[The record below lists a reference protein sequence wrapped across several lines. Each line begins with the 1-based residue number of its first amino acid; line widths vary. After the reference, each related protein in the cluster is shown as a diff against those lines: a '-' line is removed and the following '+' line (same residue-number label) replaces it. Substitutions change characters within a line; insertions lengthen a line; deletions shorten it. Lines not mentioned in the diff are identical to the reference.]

1 MEGNYEQMN
10 DFGQHQG
17 YRRMFKEHHL
27 TLGLFFPL
35 ESYEGSIPLMNLE
48 EQVKLA
54 KKAEQLNFGSLF
66 VRDVPLYDL
75 NFGDVGQIYDPWVY
89 LGYLA
94 AHTEKI
100 SLATG
105 SIIVTLRH
113 PLHVAKAA
121 ASIDKISGG
130 RLVLGAATGDRPIEF
145 PSFSVNFDQ
154 RGELFR
160 EALSVIKN
168 VWKQDFPVIQ
178 SPGVHMVS
186 GDLLPKPDLRDI
198 PVLVTG
204 HSGQSM
210 EWIAE
215 NADGWLYYP
224 RNLFYQTSLIRDWR
238 AHLDGFKPFAQSLY
252 IDLAEDPDEAASSIH
267 LGFRIGRKGLIRYI
281 ENLKAAGVNH
291 VIFNLKY
298 GKRPAAEVIDEL
310 GEEVVPLFP
319 AADR

>member
-1 MEGNYEQMN
+1 MN
-10 DFGQHQG
+10 DFSRHQG
-17 YRRMFKEHHL
+17 YRRMFKENHL

-35 ESYEGSIPLMNLE
+35 EAYEGSIPVMNVE

-54 KKAEQLNFGSLF
+54 KKAEQWNFASLF
-66 VRDVPLYDL
+66 VRDVPLYDP
-75 NFGDVGQIYDPWVY
+75 NFGDTGQIYDPWVY
-89 LGYLA
+89 LGYIA

-100 SLATG
+100 ALGTG

-121 ASIDKISGG
+121 ASTDLISGR
-130 RLVLGAATGDRPIEF
+130 RLILGVATGDRPMEF
-145 PSFSVNFDQ
+145 PGFSVDFDQ
-154 RGELFR
+154 RGERFR

-168 VWKQDFPVIQ
+168 VWNQSFPVIQ
-178 SPGVHMVS
+178 TPRVHMVG
-186 GDLLPKPDLRDI
+186 GDLLPKPELRDI

-210 EWIAE
+210 EWIAA

-224 RNLFYQTSLIRDWR
+224 RNLFHQTSLIRDWR
-238 AHLDGFKPFAQSLY
+238 SHLEVFKPFTQSLY
-252 IDLAEDPDEAASSIH
+252 IDLAEDPDEAASAIH
-267 LGFRIGRKGLIRYI
+267 LGFRIGRRRLIQFI

-291 VIFNLKY
+291 VVFNLKY
-298 GKRPAAEVIDEL
+298 GSRPAAEVIDEL

-319 AADR
+319 ALDV